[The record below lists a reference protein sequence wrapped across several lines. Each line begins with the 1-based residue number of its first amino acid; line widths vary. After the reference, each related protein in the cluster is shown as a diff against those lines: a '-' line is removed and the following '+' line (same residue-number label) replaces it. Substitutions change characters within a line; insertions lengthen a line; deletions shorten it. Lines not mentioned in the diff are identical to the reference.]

1 MPDGGVDLNNRHPL
15 RLNVGFLLHQ
25 GVGTHRSFDFDHAR
39 VRLAA
44 DLTVSDLHGSIR
56 MSRTAQGLYADGR
69 LQAHATAEC
78 VRCLEA
84 FEQPLEIEV
93 HDLFIYPPS
102 QATDPLLTIPETGIL
117 DLNPLLRE
125 YLLLDLPLR
134 PLCRPDCKG
143 LCPVCGKDLN
153 QGPCDHAPAEID
165 PRLSVLKTLLSGP
178 EDGSRLA

>member
-1 MPDGGVDLNNRHPL
+1 MDLNNRHPL

-25 GVGTHRSFDFDHAR
+25 GVGTYRSFEFNHAH

-44 DLTVSDLHGSIR
+44 DLAVSDLKGSVR

-69 LQAHATAEC
+69 LGAHATVEC
-78 VRCLEA
+78 VRCLEP
-84 FEQPLEIEV
+84 FEQDLDVEV
-93 HDLFIYPPS
+93 HDLFVYPPS

-125 YLLLDLPLR
+125 YLLLDVPLR

-143 LCPVCGKDLN
+143 LCPICGKDLN
-153 QGPCDHAPAEID
+153 TGPCEHPAVEID
-165 PRLSVLKTLLSGP
+165 PRLSALRTLLTGP
-178 EDGSRLA
+178 DDGDRAA